1 MCVCWDEHTG
11 EDCNYSLAESVNLYV
26 LLGLL
31 VAASVVSLLFIARVK
46 IQSRKKQKTV
56 ERKQMIVDKDRK
68 IVSWRAKPA
77 AKA

>member
-1 MCVCWDEHTG
+1 MCVCWDEHPG

-68 IVSWRAKPA
+68 IVSWRAKA
-77 AKA
+77 